1 MLFKVERSLVAA
13 LIVSAFIQMHA
24 IECGYAA
31 WKPKIVFSSTRD
43 GDSEIYVMESDGSK
57 QVRLTIDPA
66 RDYDPSW
73 SPDGERIAFV
83 SNRERGQEQI
93 YVMDSDGDNPMRLT
107 NDSTHQEPA
116 WSPNGDKIAY
126 VRNKG
131 GRQIWIMDADG
142 SNQTQLTEVGKNRN
156 PAWSPDGMRIAFRSL
171 KNGAAGLF
179 VMEKNGSNPVRLAP
193 DMNITSNP
201 SWSPDSIWIAFEAL
215 DEDGSFQIYIVRADG
230 VPRLERLTHNRPFK
244 LQPAWSPDGN
254 TIAYTSWSII
264 FDRNRKTIHLMT
276 AEGEHLKQLSEE
288 HDGDDT
294 DPDWYAPS
302 GWSVSPAANFVT
314 IWGEVKKPASV
325 RR

>member
-1 MLFKVERSLVAA
+1 MLFKVRRSLGAA
-13 LIVSAFIQMHA
+13 LILSVFIQMHA
-24 IECGYAA
+24 VESGYAA

-57 QVRLTIDPA
+57 QVRITIDPA

-93 YVMDSDGDNPMRLT
+93 FVMDSDGGNPMRLT

-142 SNQTQLTEVGKNRN
+142 GNQTQLTEVGKNGN
-156 PAWSPDGMRIAFRSL
+156 PAWSPDGGRIAFRSL
-171 KNGAAGLF
+171 GNLAAGLF
-179 VMEKNGSNPVRLAP
+179 VMDKNGSNPVRLAP

-201 SWSPDSIWIAFEAL
+201 SWSPDGQRIAY
-215 DEDGSFQIYIVRADG
+215 DESLGFWPSQIYVVDSDG
-230 VPRLERLTHNRPFK
+230 GGEPERLTDNLPTK
-244 LQPAWSPDGN
+244 SNPVWSPDGD
-254 TIAYTSWSII
+254 TIAYAARDGWLDVPS
-264 FDRNRKTIHLMT
+264 TIHLMT
-276 AEGEHLKQLSEE
+276 AEGNYRKQLSAG
-288 HDGDDT
+288 HVGDDT
-294 DPDWYAPS
+294 DPDWFAPV
-302 GWSVSPAANFVT
+302 GWSVSPAANYLTV
-314 IWGEVKKPASV
+314 WGKIKAPASV

>member
-1 MLFKVERSLVAA
+1 MSFKIRRFLTAA
-13 LIVSAFIQMHA
+13 LVLSLFIQMLIAA
-24 IECGYAA
+24 IGYAA

-93 YVMDSDGDNPMRLT
+93 FVMDSDGDNPMRLT

-126 VRNKG
+126 VRNRG

-142 SNQTQLTEVGKNRN
+142 GNQTQLTEVGDNRN
-156 PAWSPDGMRIAFRSL
+156 PAWSPDGTRIAFRSL

-201 SWSPDSIWIAFEAL
+201 
-215 DEDGSFQIYIVRADG
+215 
-230 VPRLERLTHNRPFK
+230 
-244 LQPAWSPDGN
+244 AWSPDGQR
-254 TIAYTSWSII
+254 IAYDDSIGAWPSQIYVVDSDGGGEPERLTEDLPDKSSPVWSPDGGMIAYAASEGWG
-264 FDRNRKTIHLMT
+264 DVPLTIELMT
-276 AEGEHLKQLSEE
+276 SDGKHLKQLSEL
-288 HDGDDT
+288 HNGSDA
-294 DPDWYAPS
+294 DPDWYVPV
-302 GWSVSPAANFVT
+302 GWSVSPAANFIT
-314 IWGEVKKPASV
+314 IWGEIKKPTTG
-325 RR
+325 R

>member
-1 MLFKVERSLVAA
+1 
-13 LIVSAFIQMHA
+13 MHA
-24 IECGYAA
+24 IESGYAA

-57 QVRLTIDPA
+57 QVRLTINPA

-93 YVMDSDGDNPMRLT
+93 FVMDSDGDNPMRLT

-126 VRNKG
+126 VRNRG

-142 SNQTQLTEVGKNRN
+142 GNQTQLTEAGNNRN
-156 PAWSPDGMRIAFRSL
+156 PAWSPDGSRIAFRSL
-171 KNGAAGLF
+171 KNNAAGLF

-193 DMNITSNP
+193 DMTITSN
-201 SWSPDSIWIAFEAL
+201 
-215 DEDGSFQIYIVRADG
+215 
-230 VPRLERLTHNRPFK
+230 
-244 LQPAWSPDGN
+244 PAWSPDGKRIAYDQSLGLWPSQIYVVDSDGGGEPERLTDN
-254 TIAYTSWSII
+254 LPTKSSPAWSPDGGTIAYVQEVPNHHT
-264 FDRNRKTIHLMT
+264 TIHLMT
-276 AEGEHLKQLSEE
+276 AEGIHLKQLSAG
-288 HDGDDT
+288 HAGDDN
-294 DPDWYAPS
+294 DPDWYALV
-302 GWSVSPAANFVT
+302 GWSVPPAGNFVT
-314 IWGEVKKPASV
+314 IWGKIKKPTAG